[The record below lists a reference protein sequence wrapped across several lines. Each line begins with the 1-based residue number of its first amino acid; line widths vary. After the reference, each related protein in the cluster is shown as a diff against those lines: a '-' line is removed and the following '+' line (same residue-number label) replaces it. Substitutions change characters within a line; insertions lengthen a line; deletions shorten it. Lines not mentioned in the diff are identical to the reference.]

1 MTKRDYTL
9 LSEVLGEALGD
20 IENLDER
27 MGAARVIR
35 ALASEL
41 ASVNGK
47 FDRIRFLVD
56 CGLNP

>member
-9 LSEVLGEALGD
+9 LSEVLGEAYGD
-20 IENLDER
+20 LKTPEER
-27 MGAARVIR
+27 EGAAYVIR

>member
-9 LSEVLGEALGD
+9 LSDVLGEALSDIKD
-20 IENLDER
+20 IEER
-27 MGAARVIR
+27 AGASYVIR
-35 ALASEL
+35 ALAAEL

-47 FDRIRFLVD
+47 FDLNRFLVD